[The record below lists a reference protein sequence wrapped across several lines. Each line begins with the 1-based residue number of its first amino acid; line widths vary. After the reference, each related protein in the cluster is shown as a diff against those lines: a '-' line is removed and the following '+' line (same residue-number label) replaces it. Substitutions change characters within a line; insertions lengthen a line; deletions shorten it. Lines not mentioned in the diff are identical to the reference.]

1 MVWRLDSKPVCHS
14 MSRVLGTGL
23 RVYLGSRVS
32 QLSNGTKVKM
42 RYEPILRLTLECGNI
57 KRTQFIDV

>member
-1 MVWRLDSKPVCHS
+1 MWRVQ
-14 MSRVLGTGL
+14 GTGL

-42 RYEPILRLTLECGNI
+42 RYESILRLKLECGNI
-57 KRTQFIDV
+57 KRTQFIGV